1 MKNDAELS
9 QTQRGVGLI
18 GSTEPRVHTP
28 LLKGKSKAN
37 EVADLAEKIG
47 LPLIPW
53 QRWVLEDLL
62 TVNDDGLWV
71 KRTGIIL
78 VSRQNGKTHLARM
91 LILAHLF
98 LWNTKNVLGMSSNR
112 NMALDTF
119 RQVSYT
125 IEGFGCSPDG
135 VVGETLH
142 SKHNSIT
149 PMTGLIEIK
158 CPNTAT
164 HIETVLENKAPS
176 KYIPQMQCQM
186 AVTGAKWCDFVS
198 FDPRVPEDLQLLVV
212 RVERDQEYI
221 DSMEVEVKQFLS
233 EVLDLFNQL
242 KARQK

>member
-1 MKNDAELS
+1 MEQRTEEWHFARLGKVTASRVADVLAKIKTGESASRKNYKMELVV
-9 QTQRGVGLI
+9 QRLTGQPQESFTNAAMEWGTA
-18 GSTEPRVHTP
+18 TEP
-28 LLKGKSKAN
+28 
-37 EVADLAEKIG
+37 
-47 LPLIPW
+47 
-53 QRWVLEDLL
+53 Q
-62 TVNDDGLWV
+62 
-71 KRTGIIL
+71 
-78 VSRQNGKTHLARM
+78 ARM
-91 LILAHLF
+91 AYEAHTGLF
-98 LWNTKNVLGMSSNR
+98 VEEVGFI
-112 NMALDTF
+112 DHP
-119 RQVSYT
+119 T

-135 VVGETLH
+135 VVGEILH

-242 KARQK
+242 KARQLCTK

>member
-1 MKNDAELS
+1 ME
-9 QTQRGVGLI
+9 QR
-18 GSTEPRVHTP
+18 TE
-28 LLKGKSKAN
+28 
-37 EVADLAEKIG
+37 E
-47 LPLIPW
+47 W
-53 QRWVLEDLL
+53 
-62 TVNDDGLWV
+62 
-71 KRTGIIL
+71 
-78 VSRQNGKTHLARM
+78 HLAR
-91 LILAHLF
+91 LGKVTASRVGDVLAKIKTGESASRKNYKMELVVQRLTGQPQESFTNAAMEWGTATEPQARMAYEAHTGLF
-98 LWNTKNVLGMSSNR
+98 VEEKGFI
-112 NMALDTF
+112 DHP
-119 RQVSYT
+119 T

-158 CPNTAT
+158 CPNTAN

>member
-1 MKNDAELS
+1 ME
-9 QTQRGVGLI
+9 QR
-18 GSTEPRVHTP
+18 TE
-28 LLKGKSKAN
+28 
-37 EVADLAEKIG
+37 E
-47 LPLIPW
+47 W
-53 QRWVLEDLL
+53 
-62 TVNDDGLWV
+62 
-71 KRTGIIL
+71 
-78 VSRQNGKTHLARM
+78 HLAR
-91 LILAHLF
+91 LGKVTASRVGDVLAKIKTGESASRKNYKMELVVQRLTGQPQESFTNAAMEWGTATEPQARMAYEAHTGLF
-98 LWNTKNVLGMSSNR
+98 VEEKGFI
-112 NMALDTF
+112 DHP
-119 RQVSYT
+119 T

-135 VVGETLH
+135 VIGETLH

-242 KARQK
+242 KARQLCTK

>member
-1 MKNDAELS
+1 ME
-9 QTQRGVGLI
+9 QR
-18 GSTEPRVHTP
+18 TE
-28 LLKGKSKAN
+28 
-37 EVADLAEKIG
+37 E
-47 LPLIPW
+47 W
-53 QRWVLEDLL
+53 
-62 TVNDDGLWV
+62 
-71 KRTGIIL
+71 
-78 VSRQNGKTHLARM
+78 HLAR
-91 LILAHLF
+91 LGKVTASRVGDVLAKIKTGESASRKNYKMELVVQRLTGKPQESFTNAAMEWGTATEPQARMAYEAHTGLF
-98 LWNTKNVLGMSSNR
+98 VEEVGFI
-112 NMALDTF
+112 DHP
-119 RQVSYT
+119 T

-164 HIETVLENKAPS
+164 HIETVLDNKAPS